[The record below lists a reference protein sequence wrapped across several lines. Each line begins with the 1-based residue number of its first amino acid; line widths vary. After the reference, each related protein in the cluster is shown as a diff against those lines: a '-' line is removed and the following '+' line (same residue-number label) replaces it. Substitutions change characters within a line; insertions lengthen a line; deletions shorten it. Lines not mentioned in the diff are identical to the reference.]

1 MKLKPSHDIY
11 MVAFI
16 LLIFV
21 GFITLGGLG
30 VAAVKE
36 PFYWVAFV
44 FNFMVYAIIF
54 RNLWKAAQEQRK
66 AEFEAEKEA
75 KETVNK
81 VAQSF
86 KIKKKEAK

>member
-16 LLIFV
+16 LLVFV

-30 VAAVKE
+30 VAAVNE

-44 FNFMVYAIIF
+44 FNLAIYALIL
-54 RNLWKAAQEQRK
+54 RNLWKAAKEQK
-66 AEFEAEKEA
+66 AAEIEAEKEA

-86 KIKKKEAK
+86 KIKKKEGK